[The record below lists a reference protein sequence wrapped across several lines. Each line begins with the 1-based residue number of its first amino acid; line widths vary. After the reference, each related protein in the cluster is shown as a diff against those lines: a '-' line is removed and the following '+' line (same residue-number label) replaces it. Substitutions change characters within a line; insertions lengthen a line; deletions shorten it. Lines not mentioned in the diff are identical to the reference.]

1 MSEVAKSSA
10 ELKSGRAGSDDV
22 WIPSVCRVCSNCCG
36 IRVHRQDGVVVKI
49 EGNPESPHNH
59 GRICAKGL
67 SNVINFY
74 DPGRPVAPMVRTNP
88 ERGPGVDPKW
98 KEISWEEALELVAA
112 RIRQVIAEDPRK
124 LVILRGIGESDW
136 VGSCMGS
143 FAKATGTPNFAG
155 GPFFATHVDACYLIN
170 GTMHVEIDVP
180 RCEYLILFGSQRG
193 GVVGHDT
200 MRAAIEIA
208 DARDR
213 GMKLVVIDPICSATG
228 SNATEWVPIR
238 PGTDGAVALSML
250 HVLVNELDMID
261 RSFLATQTNAAYLA
275 GKDGRYIRDRSSG
288 KPLMWDEAANSPQP
302 FDAASRPVLEGQFQ
316 VDGQSCEPAF
326 AKLKEHL
333 KQYAPEKVAEVTT
346 MPSHQI
352 RRLARE
358 FGEAARIGS
367 TIVIDGKEMPYRP
380 ACAFCDSRGL
390 SSHQFGMWTSMS
402 VHMLNLIVGA
412 MDVPGGSVS
421 TNILGP
427 GEKLRVEES
436 ADGLVVAPGDVRSY
450 PARRPRAPQ
459 SVNLNELFPLGRT
472 MGTVMMGLSLV
483 QHPNLL
489 PYKPEVLILNNFN
502 MMMSGVDPQML
513 TQALK
518 TFRFVVFLGDKLS
531 ETAEMADVFLP
542 QAHALERLDFPM
554 NSMRG
559 WINGDEWYYTLRQ
572 PVLTETT
579 GGKHPAEIYLDLA
592 ERVGVIDEFIP
603 RLNDSLELKEPYRL
617 ETGRKYSTE
626 EVMDR
631 HIRSVLGAETGL
643 DKLKEKGF
651 VSFPRTMVEKFPRA
665 LTKLPRTHLYF
676 EFLLDAGQQL
686 DSIAT
691 EAGLSLDTRGFQP
704 LPLWYP
710 CAAQVQAAPDYDL
723 FAVNYKLPFHGN
735 TMTQDNPWLAELA
748 VHHPLGYRYLL
759 NTQTAAR
766 KGIADGD
773 EVLLETGTGARAS
786 GIVKL
791 SQCIHPEVIGIASSF
806 GHWAQ
811 ARKAG
816 RHRGTHFNSLVPYRV
831 SQIDAM
837 AGLMDACVKVK
848 LSKASAR

>member
-1 MSEVAKSSA
+1 
-10 ELKSGRAGSDDV
+10 
-22 WIPSVCRVCSNCCG
+22 
-36 IRVHRQDGVVVKI
+36 
-49 EGNPESPHNH
+49 
-59 GRICAKGL
+59 
-67 SNVINFY
+67 
-74 DPGRPVAPMVRTNP
+74 
-88 ERGPGVDPKW
+88 
-98 KEISWEEALELVAA
+98 
-112 RIRQVIAEDPRK
+112 
-124 LVILRGIGESDW
+124 
-136 VGSCMGS
+136 
-143 FAKATGTPNFAG
+143 
-155 GPFFATHVDACYLIN
+155 
-170 GTMHVEIDVP
+170 
-180 RCEYLILFGSQRG
+180 
-193 GVVGHDT
+193 
-200 MRAAIEIA
+200 
-208 DARDR
+208 
-213 GMKLVVIDPICSATG
+213 
-228 SNATEWVPIR
+228 
-238 PGTDGAVALSML
+238 
-250 HVLVNELDMID
+250 
-261 RSFLATQTNAAYLA
+261 
-275 GKDGRYIRDRSSG
+275 
-288 KPLMWDEAANSPQP
+288 
-302 FDAASRPVLEGQFQ
+302 
-316 VDGQSCEPAF
+316 
-326 AKLKEHL
+326 
-333 KQYAPEKVAEVTT
+333 
-346 MPSHQI
+346 
-352 RRLARE
+352 
-358 FGEAARIGS
+358 
-367 TIVIDGKEMPYRP
+367 
-380 ACAFCDSRGL
+380 
-390 SSHQFGMWTSMS
+390 
-402 VHMLNLIVGA
+402 
-412 MDVPGGSVS
+412 
-421 TNILGP
+421 
-427 GEKLRVEES
+427 
-436 ADGLVVAPGDVRSY
+436 
-450 PARRPRAPQ
+450 
-459 SVNLNELFPLGRT
+459 
-472 MGTVMMGLSLV
+472 MMGLSLV

-691 EAGLSLDTRGFQP
+691 EAGLKLDTRGFQP

-710 CAAQVQAAPDYDL
+710 CAAQAQAAPDYDL